1 MNKISN
7 YLLSISEKLDRFI
20 FRFFTSTR
28 LELFKVII
36 SQLKGGRSLKKTIE
50 KRIEKHH
57 KRHAKKSVFKRLI
70 SKAGGSE
77 MNFLIHVNNKLMEG
91 ESFSSAIKGGWV
103 SENEAM
109 LIESGGEGK
118 LTSSLQMAHDLL
130 TSLGTMKKTLRQKLT
145 YPIVLF
151 IVLFIM
157 IFAFS
162 FYMLPILTSLSDPE
176 FWEGSALFLYN
187 FCIFFRDNALFV
199 VLSIVSIILLIV
211 NTLSVW
217 TGRVR
222 ESFDSVFPWSI
233 YKEFESGVFLISLS
247 TLMKSGMQLLN
258 ALSVLEKQSPR
269 YSSQYISVMVN
280 RVKSSESGATAIN
293 THLLGEL
300 GDEIEDLTE
309 MGNFQNTLFEF
320 GENSVEII
328 INGISNKA
336 DKIKIF
342 MMLLVFSFA
351 AWGYGTFI
359 AISQSITNN
368 FS

>member
-1 MNKISN
+1 MK
-7 YLLSISEKLDRFI
+7 
-20 FRFFTSTR
+20 
-28 LELFKVII
+28 
-36 SQLKGGRSLKKTIE
+36 
-50 KRIEKHH
+50 
-57 KRHAKKSVFKRLI
+57 
-70 SKAGGSE
+70 
-77 MNFLIHVNNKLMEG
+77 FLMHVNDKLMEG

-118 LTSSLQMAHDLL
+118 LIASLKMAHDLL
-130 TSLGTMKKTLRQKLT
+130 TSLGIMKKTLITKLT
-145 YPIVLF
+145 YPSILF
-151 IVLFIM
+151 ILLFVL
-157 IFAFS
+157 IFGFS

-176 FWEGSALFLYN
+176 FWEGSALFLFH
-187 FCIFFRDNALFV
+187 FCVFFRDNALYV
-199 VLSIVSIILLIV
+199 VLAIISTITIII

-217 TGRVR
+217 TGRIR
-222 ESFDSVFPWSI
+222 ENFDSFFPWSI
-233 YKEFESGVFLISLS
+233 YREFEAGVFLISLS

-258 ALSVLEKQSPR
+258 ALSALQKQSPK
-269 YSSQYISVMVN
+269 YSAKYIAIMVN

-309 MGNFQNTLFEF
+309 MGNFQKTLFEF
-320 GENSVEII
+320 GENSVMII
-328 INGISNKA
+328 INSISSKA
-336 DKIKIF
+336 DKIKVF

-359 AISQSITNN
+359 SISQSITNS